1 LLIPTDAFVV
11 AKQAPKG
18 NPDPIPFAVATI
30 SGLIFAH
37 SCAYNLPDLPKPD

>member
-1 LLIPTDAFVV
+1 MLTLSV

-18 NPDPIPFAVATI
+18 KPEPIPLAVAKT

-37 SCAYNLPDLPKPD
+37 SCEYNFPDLPKPH